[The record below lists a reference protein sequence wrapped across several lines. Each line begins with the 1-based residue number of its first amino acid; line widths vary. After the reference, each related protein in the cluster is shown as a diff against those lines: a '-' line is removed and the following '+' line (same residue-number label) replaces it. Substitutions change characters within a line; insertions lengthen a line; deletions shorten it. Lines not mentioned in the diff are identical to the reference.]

1 MKHISH
7 FHKGKA
13 MNSIYFNGKYVPPAE
28 AKVSVL
34 TNSLHYGT
42 AVFEGIR
49 AYWNGSKK
57 QLFVFRMPEHYERFL
72 RNTSLLRLNVT
83 QSTDELCDITLE
95 LLRRNHLEED
105 VYVRPLAYFSTETVG
120 VRLHGMETGLTIFSI
135 PFGPYI
141 DISNGIKVG
150 ISSWRRIDD
159 NAIPARCKIAG
170 GYVNSAI
177 AKSEALDH
185 GYDEAIFL
193 TKDGF
198 LSEGSAENIFLIRGG
213 KLITPSLAEDILEG
227 ITRATLIDLCHTELN
242 LEVVER
248 QIGRSEIYL
257 AEEIFLCGTGA
268 QVSPVIEVDRRPV
281 GTGKIGP
288 ITTEIQRV
296 YFEVV
301 KGNSRKYLKW
311 CTPVY

>member
-1 MKHISH
+1 MEVVYLNGEFVDRSEARISV
-7 FHKGKA
+7 
-13 MNSIYFNGKYVPPAE
+13 M
-28 AKVSVL
+28 

-49 AYWNGSKK
+49 AYWNAPKR

-72 RNTSLLRLNVT
+72 RNTSLLRIKVS
-83 QSTDELCDITLE
+83 QSVEELCEITLE

-105 VYVRPLAYFSTETVG
+105 IYVRPLAYFATETVG

-141 DISNGIKVG
+141 DVSKGVRVG
-150 ISSWRRIDD
+150 VSSWRRIDD
-159 NAIPARCKIAG
+159 NSVPARCKIAG
-170 GYVNSAI
+170 GYVNSAV

-198 LSEGSAENIFLIRGG
+198 VSEGSAENIFLIRGG
-213 KLITPSLAEDILEG
+213 KLITPTLAEDILEG
-227 ITRATLIDLCHTELN
+227 ITRVTLIELCRTELN
-242 LEVVER
+242 LEIIER
-248 QIGRSEIYL
+248 QIGRSELYL

-268 QVSPVIEVDRRPV
+268 QVAPVIEVDRRPV
-281 GTGKIGP
+281 GKGGVGP
-288 ITTEIQRV
+288 ITAEIQKL

-311 CTPVY
+311 CMPVY